1 MSNIADWPNNINTGK
16 RLWDQWKE
24 KWGSDYRRTWG
35 PETVY
40 FIQGC
45 LHATGNATTEK
56 NCC

>member
-1 MSNIADWPNNINTGK
+1 MPNIADWPNNVNTGK

-24 KWGSDYRRTWG
+24 KRGGDYRSTQG
-35 PETVY
+35 PEMVY

-56 NCC
+56 N